1 MNSYSELFQ
10 IEGEEISALGQ
21 SIAPDEIT
29 HLVTILKKNT
39 HNVFLTGCGTSAMAA
54 RKITHTLNVV
64 GLAAFYLN
72 PSDAVHGGLGQVK
85 QNDVVI
91 FISKGGSTKELTSFV
106 ANIEFKKAKIITI
119 TENLDSVLA
128 QKADLAVQ
136 IKVKRELDKFNLLA
150 TTSTLAVISLF
161 DVIAVLLMRE
171 QHFSKNDF
179 LLNHP
184 AGKVGK
190 QLAKEVKN
198 D

>member
-161 DVIAVLLMRE
+161 DVIAVLLMQE
-171 QHFSKNDF
+171 QHFSKHDF

>member
-106 ANIEFKKAKIITI
+106 ANIEVKKAQIITI

-161 DVIAVLLMRE
+161 DVIAVLLMQE